1 MTVKIRKTYTLTS
14 NDSSY
19 SEVEAIND
27 SEVIALTQDTN
38 TIELSGSDLQNLRDL
53 IDLLIEDRRVAQDEL
68 MKKAAQN
75 SLRRL

>member
-19 SEVEAIND
+19 SEVEAINN
-27 SEVIALTQDTN
+27 SEVIQLTQDTN

-68 MKKAAQN
+68 MKKTAQN